1 MAGMLV
7 AEGAFGRI
15 GCETKAERDACS
27 TTLIL
32 LQFCMI
38 KNILFKRVFQAI
50 ECNFVQLFSLQM
62 NVI

>member
-1 MAGMLV
+1 MLV

-32 LQFCMI
+32 LQFCLI
-38 KNILFKRVFQAI
+38 KNIFKRVFQAI
-50 ECNFVQLFSLQM
+50 ECNFVQLFTLLI